1 MNLLLAAI
9 TQTPP
14 VSPTPPTGAT
24 PAGAPPADVDPFP
37 GMEKKL
43 PPTDVPWPDWAWW
56 IIGAIAL
63 VLLALLVWLIVW
75 AVRRKMAVTPLTPR
89 AIAQQALQALRS
101 RVQTEDAYGF
111 AVAVSD
117 VLRTFISAQFS
128 LRATSQTSPEFLAE
142 ISGTARFSE
151 ADRSLLATFL
161 EQCDLRKFARVEASD
176 NEALL
181 NSASA
186 FVESASQ

>member
-1 MNLLLAAI
+1 MNPIFAAI
-9 TQTPP
+9 TQAPPSPNPAPATPP
-14 VSPTPPTGAT
+14 GP
-24 PAGAPPADVDPFP
+24 GAPPVEVDPFP

-56 IIGAIAL
+56 IVGIAAVIVLGLLLWL
-63 VLLALLVWLIVW
+63 VVWWFRRRVA
-75 AVRRKMAVTPLTPR
+75 AVPPTPR
-89 AIAQQALQALRS
+89 AIALQALEALRAN
-101 RVQTEDAYGF
+101 VHTLDAYAF
-111 AVAVSD
+111 AVSVSD

-128 LRATSQTSPEFLAE
+128 LHATSQTSPEFLAE
-142 ISGTARFSE
+142 ISNAARFSE
-151 ADRSLLATFL
+151 ADRALLATFL

-181 NSASA
+181 GSASA

>member
-9 TQTPP
+9 TQTPS
-14 VSPTPPTGAT
+14 VSPAPPTGAP
-24 PAGAPPADVDPFP
+24 PAGAPPGDVDPFP

-43 PPTDVPWPDWAWW
+43 PPTEVPWPDWAWW
-56 IIGAIAL
+56 VIGAVAL
-63 VLLALLVWLIVW
+63 VLLALLIWLIIW
-75 AVRRKMAVTPLTPR
+75 LVRRKMTTVPLTPR
-89 AIAQQALQALRS
+89 AIAQRALDALRAN
-101 RVQTEDAYGF
+101 VQAQDAYAF
-111 AVAVSD
+111 AVSVSD

-142 ISGTARFSE
+142 ISGTTRFTE
-151 ADRSLLATFL
+151 ADRALLATFL

>member
-14 VSPTPPTGAT
+14 ANPTPNSA
-24 PAGAPPADVDPFP
+24 PAVPPAPPEVDPFP

-56 IIGAIAL
+56 VIGAVAVI
-63 VLLALLVWLIVW
+63 LLGLLIWLIV
-75 AVRRKMAVTPLTPR
+75 ALVRRKVAAVPLTPR
-89 AIAQQALQALRS
+89 AIAQRALEALRAS
-101 RVQTEDAYGF
+101 VHNQDAYAF

-142 ISGTARFSE
+142 ISGMSRFSE
-151 ADRSLLATFL
+151 ADRTLLAAFL

-181 NSASA
+181 GSASA
-186 FVESASQ
+186 FVDSASQ

>member
-9 TQTPP
+9 SQSPLPGAPATPP
-14 VSPTPPTGAT
+14 VES
-24 PAGAPPADVDPFP
+24 DPFP

-56 IIGAIAL
+56 VIGIAGFIL
-63 VLLALLVWLIVW
+63 LCLLAWLVIWL
-75 AVRRKMAVTPLTPR
+75 VRRQTAAVPLTPR
-89 AIAQQALQALRS
+89 AIAQRELDALRANVGS
-101 RVQTEDAYGF
+101 FDAYAF

-117 VLRTFISAQFS
+117 VLRKFISAQYD
-128 LRATSQTSPEFLAE
+128 LRATSQTSPEFLAD
-142 ISGTARFSE
+142 IAGTNRFSE
-151 ADRSLLATFL
+151 ADRTRLASFL

-181 NSASA
+181 ATASA